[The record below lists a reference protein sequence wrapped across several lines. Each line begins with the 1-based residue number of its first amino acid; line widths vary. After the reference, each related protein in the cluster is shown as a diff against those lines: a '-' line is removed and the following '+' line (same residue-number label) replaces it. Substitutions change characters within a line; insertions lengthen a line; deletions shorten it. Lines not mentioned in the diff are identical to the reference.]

1 MNGWLDAASF
11 GAIADFGPQ
20 HARKVLRNA
29 HDGKDWQ
36 GSRLNIIQTECQGG
50 AGGKQYLVALHS
62 LPAEMQERAKT
73 LDLPLREPFDRLSH
87 GEIAEWQRQEAKFRL
102 HVITPAIN
110 TAPRSSERAKALKR
124 VAKGTHRDRNG
135 AAKTVSERTARIWLD
150 AYEEKG
156 LSGLVPKASPVRGAR
171 RVLISR
177 LWDAEIDLDNTAR
190 AAVASGLEQY
200 GRDGTAAGWSTRT
213 VARQCGQK
221 LVELSKQHGSQLSR
235 QKLTAICALT
245 KKWASRFDE
254 FRRVDRFRHDNKAW
268 DDREKPRIGR
278 NLSDMP
284 MDVVFGDVHPIDIY
298 MQLPGNPKRQ
308 LRLRLIGW
316 MDDATRFLWGKLAA
330 FGPGTGVRKSDI
342 ADSLYDLVVSEQGP
356 GLPVTFY
363 FDNGGEYNDVAQAIA
378 DFPELSGLIA
388 GRGHIRIDSR
398 NHIRAREYNGAA
410 KPIEGIFKILEQN
423 HFRFIP
429 GWIGGDRSNKKTHQ
443 VGKPVKSFE
452 GTLAELAGLIQSAID
467 TYNDTPQYGL
477 LSGLSPRSAFERAI
491 AKGWEP
497 QRTDPRSFDE
507 IFSER
512 HERVVKQGRIDFD
525 GKRYTSEFIEKL
537 GYGDRVEVRKPL
549 RSGVDH
555 VFIRRGGKLCGEAL
569 PDQAYHPLDRAG
581 AKEARRREKANKS
594 AIRELEAQLTPGF
607 DGFAELTRN
616 TTTLNLGQAQPGI
629 IMRLAGE
636 EPEVRIAREAQEQD
650 ARAKKFHQI
659 AKQFNGI
666 GLENERKASGG
677 TR

>member
-1 MNGWLDAASF
+1 MNAFMDANAFSDVSGLSARHARRILGEASKGEVFQGCQLEVLAAS
-11 GAIADFGPQ
+11 G
-20 HARKVLRNA
+20 
-29 HDGKDWQ
+29 
-36 GSRLNIIQTECQGG
+36 QGG

-73 LDLPLREPFDRLSH
+73 LDPPLREPFDRLSH
-87 GEIAEWQRQEAKFRL
+87 GEIADWQREEAKFRL

-110 TAPRSSERAKALKR
+110 TAPRSKERAQALKQI
-124 VAKGTHRDRNG
+124 AKGTHRDRNG

-177 LWDAEIDLDNTAR
+177 RWDAEIDLDNTAR
-190 AAVASGLEQY
+190 ATVASELEQY

-221 LVELSKQHGSQLSR
+221 LAELSKKHGSQLSR

-254 FRRVDRFRHDNKAW
+254 FRRFDRFRHDNKAW
-268 DDREKPRIGR
+268 DDRDKPRILR
-278 NLSDMP
+278 KLSDKP

-298 MQLPGNPKRQ
+298 MRLPDNPKRQ
-308 LRLRLIGW
+308 LRLRLIAW
-316 MDDATRFLWGKLAA
+316 MDDATRFIWGKLAA
-330 FGPGTGVRKSDI
+330 FGPGTGVRKTDI
-342 ADSLYDLVVSEQGP
+342 ADSLFDLVVSEQGG

-363 FDNGGEYNDVAQAIA
+363 LDNGGEYNDVAKAIA

-388 GRGHIRIDSR
+388 GRGHIR
-398 NHIRAREYNGAA
+398 AQPYNGAA
-410 KPIEGIFKILEQN
+410 KPIEGTFRILEQN
-423 HFRFIP
+423 YFRFLP
-429 GWIGGDRSNKKTHQ
+429 GWIGGDRSNKKTQQ
-443 VGKPVKSFE
+443 VGKPVQPFQ
-452 GTLAELAGLIQSAID
+452 GTLEELAALIQKAIA
-467 TYNDTPQYGL
+467 TYNDTPQENGKL
-477 LSGLSPRSAFERAI
+477 EGRSPREAFEAAI
-491 AKGWEP
+491 ANGWEP
-497 QRTDPRSFDE
+497 QRTDARSFDE

-512 HERVVKQGRIDFD
+512 HTRSVEQGRIKFRNKLFTSDF
-525 GKRYTSEFIEKL
+525 IQML
-537 GYGDRVEVRKPL
+537 GYGDGVEVRAPL

-555 VFIRRGGKLCGEAL
+555 VFIRREGKPCGEAF

-581 AKEARRREKANKS
+581 AVEANRRIKVAKG
-594 AIRELEAQLTPGF
+594 AIRKLEAQLSPDF
-607 DGFAELTRN
+607 DGFEELTRN
-616 TTTLNLGQAQPGI
+616 TTAFSPGHEQSGI

-636 EPEVRIAREAQEQD
+636 EPEARTAREAQQKD
-650 ARAKKFHQI
+650 ARANKYREL
-659 AKQFNGI
+659 AKQFSGT
-666 GLENERKASGG
+666 GRVNERKASGG

>member
-1 MNGWLDAASF
+1 MNAFMDANTFSDVS
-11 GAIADFGPQ
+11 GLSER
-20 HARKVLRNA
+20 HARRILGEASRGEAFQGRQLEVLA
-29 HDGKDWQ
+29 TSG
-36 GSRLNIIQTECQGG
+36 QGG
-50 AGGKQYLVALHS
+50 AGGKQYLVALSS

-73 LDLPLREPFDRLSH
+73 LNLPLREPFDRLSH
-87 GEIAEWQRQEAKFRL
+87 GEIADWQREEAKFRL

-110 TAPRSSERAKALKR
+110 TIPRSSERAQALKQI
-124 VAKGTHRDRNG
+124 AKGNHRDRNG

-177 LWDAEIDLDNTAR
+177 RWDAEIDLDNTAR
-190 AAVASGLEQY
+190 AAVASELEQY

-221 LVELSKQHGSQLSR
+221 LAELSKEHGSQLSR

-268 DDREKPRIGR
+268 DDRDKPRILR
-278 NLSDMP
+278 KLSDKP

-298 MQLPGNPKRQ
+298 MRLPNNPRRQ
-308 LRLRLIGW
+308 LRLRLIAW
-316 MDDATRFLWGKLAA
+316 MDDATRFIWGKLAA
-330 FGPGTGVRKSDI
+330 FGPGTGVRKTDI
-342 ADSLYDLVVSEQGP
+342 ADSLFDLVVSDQGG

-363 FDNGGEYNDVAQAIA
+363 LDNGGEYNDVAKAIA
-378 DFPELSGLIA
+378 DFPELSGLIS
-388 GRGHIRIDSR
+388 GRGHIR
-398 NHIRAREYNGAA
+398 AQPYNGAA

-423 HFRFIP
+423 YFRFIP
-429 GWIGGDRSNKKTHQ
+429 GWIGGDRSNKKTQQ
-443 VGKPVKSFE
+443 VGKPVKPFE
-452 GTLAELAGLIQSAID
+452 GTLAELAAMIQRAID
-467 TYNDTPQYGL
+467 TYNDTPQDHGKL
-477 LSGLSPRSAFERAI
+477 HGISPRSAFEAAI

-497 QRTDPRSFDE
+497 QRTDARSFDE

-512 HERVVKQGRIDFD
+512 ETRKVEQCRIKVSNQLYFSPSLNEL
-525 GKRYTSEFIEKL
+525 GK
-537 GYGDRVEVRKPL
+537 GDRVEVRIPL

-555 VFIRRGGKLCGEAL
+555 VFIRRNGIPCGEAY
-569 PDQAYHPLDRAG
+569 PDQAYDAQDREG
-581 AKEARRREKANKS
+581 AKEARRREKVARG
-594 AIRELEAQLTPGF
+594 AIRELEAQLSPGF

-636 EPEVRIAREAQEQD
+636 EPAKRIAREEQQQEANSKRWLEVAAQMKAASGQ
-650 ARAKKFHQI
+650 
-659 AKQFNGI
+659 N
-666 GLENERKASGG
+666 RKASGG